1 MQRRI
6 DEQSDNDSD
15 SEMDTL
21 DPGSSNTVPEED
33 VRDRGGRTRRGRG
46 RGRGRSG
53 RGRGR
58 GRGVRGDRNTETNSI
73 GKSYILYI
81 CRIFVNTYIHLQYGI
96 VLDHR
101 LMSNHSLDQLSH
113 YQVIQLSCLV
123 SSLQRKLYVK
133 LFLKLTAML
142 HNVWKESQQHGK
154 QMRRRYGSLR

>member
-1 MQRRI
+1 ME
-6 DEQSDNDSD
+6 EQG
-15 SEMDTL
+15 E
-21 DPGSSNTVPEED
+21 
-33 VRDRGGRTRRGRG
+33 GGEGG
-46 RGRGRSG
+46 E
-53 RGRGR
+53 GRGR

-96 VLDHR
+96 VLDHQ
-101 LMSNHSLDQLSH
+101 LMSNHSLSLLDQLSH

-142 HNVWKESQQHGK
+142 HNVWQQHGK
-154 QMRRRYGSLR
+154 QMRRHTLVYGIGERTRDT